1 MTKNESK
8 KGFLHKILKDFVC
21 IFQIYQF
28 FSEIEARWKSNLDNH
43 LY

>member
-8 KGFLHKILKDFVC
+8 QDFLHKILKDFVC
-21 IFQIYQF
+21 IFQIFWF
-28 FSEIEARWKSNLDNH
+28 FSEIEAQWKSNLENH